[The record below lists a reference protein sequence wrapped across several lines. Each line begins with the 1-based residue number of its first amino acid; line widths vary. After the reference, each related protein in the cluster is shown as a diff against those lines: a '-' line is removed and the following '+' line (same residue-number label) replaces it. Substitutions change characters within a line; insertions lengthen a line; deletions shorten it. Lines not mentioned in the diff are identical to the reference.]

1 MQTRIMM
8 PSNIALIKYMGKS
21 DVNANLPANAS
32 ISLTLPEYH
41 TTCIVAPTSTLEDQ
55 WINDSIT
62 PLNAKEINKAC
73 THIARVKAFFH
84 AEHIP
89 LAVSATNNFP
99 MSCGMASS
107 ASSMAAITMGVAT
120 YLVDH
125 HHFSMPDLQ
134 TLAALSRQGSG
145 SSCRSFMAPFVR
157 WDEEGI
163 QASTCPIDVQHRVMI
178 ISREKKHVSSSEA
191 HQIISQ
197 SPLLKDRIHRAN
209 ERADKLFPAI
219 QQGDWPTMQ
228 QLSIE
233 DSIDMHRLL
242 EANGIFYRNEA
253 VKNTF
258 TRLDAFRQENPQF
271 KPITTMDAGPNIHFL
286 LRPEDVALY
295 EAFEKHLVMESI

>member
-1 MQTRIMM
+1 MQTRITM

-21 DVNANLPANAS
+21 DLNVNLPANTS

-41 TTCIVAPTSTLEDQ
+41 TTCIVKSASGSHDEWINTST
-55 WINDSIT
+55 T
-62 PLNAKEINKAC
+62 PLNEKEISKALSQI
-73 THIARVKAFFH
+73 TRIKQWFQ

-89 LAVSATNNFP
+89 LAISATNNFP

-125 HHFSMPDLQ
+125 HHYSMPDLQ

-145 SSCRSFMAPFVR
+145 SSCRSFSAPFVR
-157 WDEEGI
+157 WDEHGI
-163 QASTCPIDVQHRVMI
+163 QTTHCPIDIQHRIKI
-178 ISREKKHVSSSEA
+178 ISREKKHISSSEA
-191 HQIISQ
+191 HQVISQ

-209 ERADKLFPAI
+209 ERADKLFQAI
-219 QQGDWPTMQ
+219 QDADWQTMQ

-233 DSIDMHRLL
+233 DSKDMHALL
-242 EANGIFYRNEA
+242 EANGIRYRNDD
-253 VKNTF
+253 VTKTF
-258 TRLDAFRQENPQF
+258 NHLDAFCQKNPDF

-286 LRPEDVALY
+286 LRPEDLILY
-295 EAFEKHLVMESI
+295 ETWHTQMTMELA